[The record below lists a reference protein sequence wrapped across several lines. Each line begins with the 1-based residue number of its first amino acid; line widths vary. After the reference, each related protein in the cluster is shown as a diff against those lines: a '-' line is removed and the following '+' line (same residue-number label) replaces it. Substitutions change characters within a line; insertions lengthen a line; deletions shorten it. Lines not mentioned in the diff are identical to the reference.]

1 MYFRYIQQTWSVRAH
16 CALYNISIDHHHL
29 QVSRTVEDF
38 DEEEVTK
45 AFQGECQTLGEL

>member
-1 MYFRYIQQTWSVRAH
+1 MKLKDPSRSNFLLNRS
-16 CALYNISIDHHHL
+16 ALYNISIDHHHL